1 MSKLVASETIPPVG
15 ALMTSSALT
24 FKTLVTVSWG
34 KETSLTSQG
43 AVSSTT
49 NSQVNFIL
57 FYLSKVIKFSQ
68 VSVQC
73 LSSAELRQLP
83 GDRPAARHLPG
94 QGLIVDERL

>member
-49 NSQVNFIL
+49 S
-57 FYLSKVIKFSQ
+57 
-68 VSVQC
+68 
-73 LSSAELRQLP
+73 P
-83 GDRPAARHLPG
+83 GIAR
-94 QGLIVDERL
+94 